1 MKNKLVLASLALLVS
16 AITLIAASYAWF
28 TMNDTVY
35 ATGLQL
41 TAATPAIVEISL
53 DGDTWGSSVTLPA
66 TLLAMRP
73 TSTKTA
79 LNGSFYEPTVNTALV
94 TEDEEEEGIFK
105 AIPNPSGSTY
115 QYYYDVDLYF
125 RTKGTYPIDL
135 ILQNLLIEETNLNKA
150 IRVAFLNSDGT
161 AYSNGTDP
169 LIYAST
175 NTTYKPAASTDAI
188 EDFTPLTAGAS
199 NVIINVPVNTADANQ
214 YGTTVNMK
222 VRIYL
227 EGQDPNCVVNNL
239 LDSLSIGLTFAGA
252 EVTEVTS

>member
-28 TMNDTVY
+28 TMNNTVY

-66 TLLAMRP
+66 TPLAMRP

-94 TEDEEEEGIFK
+94 IEDEEGIFK
-105 AIPNPSGSTY
+105 AIPNPSGITY

-125 RTKGTYPIDL
+125 RTKGTYPIGL
-135 ILQNLLIEETNLNKA
+135 ILQNLSIEETNLNKA

-161 AYSNGTDP
+161 AYSNGTTP

-175 NTTYKPAASTDAI
+175 SDTYKAAASTDAI

-199 NVIINVPVNTADANQ
+199 NVIINVPVSATDANQ
-214 YGTTVNMK
+214 YGTTVKMK

-227 EGQDPNCVVNNL
+227 EGQDPNCVVDNL

-252 EVTEVTS
+252 EVTS

>member
-66 TLLAMRP
+66 TSLAMRP
-73 TSTKTA
+73 TSTMTA

-94 TEDEEEEGIFK
+94 SENAEGIFK
-105 AIPNPSGSTY
+105 AIPNPSGITY

-135 ILQNLLIEETNLNKA
+135 ILQDLSIEETNLNKA

-161 AYSNGTDP
+161 AYSNGTTP

-175 NTTYKPAASTDAI
+175 SDTYKAAASTDTI

-199 NVIINVPVNTADANQ
+199 NVIINVPVNATDANQ

-227 EGQDPNCVVNNL
+227 EGQDQNCVVDNL
-239 LDSLSIGLTFAGA
+239 LDSLSIGLTFAGD
-252 EVTEVTS
+252 EVTS

>member
-41 TAATPAIVEISL
+41 TAATPAIVEISS
-53 DGDTWGSSVTLPA
+53 DGETWGSSVTLPA
-66 TLLAMRP
+66 TSLAMRP
-73 TSTKTA
+73 TSTMTA
-79 LNGSFYEPTVNTALV
+79 LDGSFYEPTVNTALV
-94 TEDEEEEGIFK
+94 TENAEGIFK
-105 AIPNPSGSTY
+105 AIPNPSGITY

-135 ILQNLLIEETNLNKA
+135 ILQTLTIEETDLNKA
-150 IRVAFLNSDGT
+150 IRVAFLKPDGT

-175 NTTYKPAASTDAI
+175 NTTYKPAASTDTI

-199 NVIINVPVNTADANQ
+199 NVIINVPVNDTDANQ
-214 YGTTVNMK
+214 FGTPVNMK

-227 EGQDPNCVVNNL
+227 EGQDPNCVVDNL

>member
-28 TMNDTVY
+28 TMNDTVS
-35 ATGLQL
+35 AIGLQL

-53 DGDTWGSSVTLPA
+53 DGNTWGSSVTLPA
-66 TLLAMRP
+66 TSLAMRP
-73 TSTKTA
+73 TSTMTA
-79 LNGSFYEPTVNTALV
+79 LDGSFYEPTVNTALV
-94 TEDEEEEGIFK
+94 TENAEGIFK
-105 AIPNPSGSTY
+105 AIPNPSGITY
-115 QYYYDVDLYF
+115 QYYHDVDLYF

-135 ILQNLLIEETNLNKA
+135 ILQNLSIEETDLNKA
-150 IRVAFLNSDGT
+150 IRVAFLKSDGT
-161 AYSNGTDP
+161 AYSNGTTP

-175 NTTYKPAASTDAI
+175 SDTYKAAASTDTI

-199 NVIINVPVNTADANQ
+199 NVIINVPVNATNANQ

-227 EGQDPNCVVNNL
+227 EGQDPNCVVDNL

-252 EVTEVTS
+252 EVTS